1 MVDDAAAAY
10 YHWGWDI
17 PASSIDGVGLL
28 RILRPHN
35 ISINGSFGPDCFCQF
50 DDTIYL
56 YTQGSSGTVG
66 INADAFLTRE
76 TVKSSYARA
85 AYASG
90 TAFSTLTPL
99 QNTKLKNVQLLKAD
113 LSPIDT
119 ANAAT
124 FDGAGWVQ
132 INQWDGT
139 YLRYKIFD
147 VGIPGQRMA
156 RIAEISGAAGKTII
170 AFKTWT
176 AAELT
181 ASPTRALQIDTVTD
195 RYGKQMTFSYQTT
208 QVAGN
213 WVISSVS
220 AAGGLQATYAYASDK
235 LASVTYADGA
245 VSTFTYGN
253 DTLAHCNTIT
263 MDDQTADV
271 GHRRKTIYLDDYSD
285 TYGRTSYSF
294 PLNSIKLI
302 VNGNNE
308 VTYLAVRNGGD
319 EFHYEGGNRVKVVQ
333 LVPAGSYNREE
344 YITYG
349 YLQDGWTYQ
358 IDGNGKASFSGTI
371 EPKFLRDLA
380 YSSTK
385 VVITDFE
392 GVQKSFEN
400 VDNFITNVNYTDATF
415 EAYCYNTRKQITR
428 YRDRLG
434 QVTRSDFNTLGQ
446 LVLLKTGLTDH
457 PSNVVSGGYGTLGN
471 YDRCA
476 TNDVATAAY
485 AEESWTYVATG
496 YPGAGLV
503 ASHTDTRGNTSNYVY
518 DSAGRLYQELQPPD
532 TTGGTRATV
541 TYTYD
546 SAGRIATITDPESNV
561 TTLTYDL
568 RGRLLSKTYPDLTKE
583 RWVYGT
589 TGSEKGLLVRTIDRS
604 GYVTTLTHDMSDR
617 QISQVEA
624 AFVKDSSDADVATP
638 VGTALT
644 TTIAYVD
651 GSELVASQ
659 SVAGML
665 SDNTRDFKGRI
676 VQTRT
681 YPRAGKTLQTTKQY
695 EKNQLYKSTDAYGRA
710 TYYAYDATDAR
721 LIRTV
726 TATVPEYTPP
736 APTGGQTLSQA
747 LLAINRD
754 ASANAKYIV
763 NDIVNDAE
771 GQSLQQ
777 VDPRSTISKM
787 VYDSRGRTTETLAAY
802 GTALEAKTQT
812 VYDSASNVTEVRS
825 PRYFDST
832 DSNGY
837 NKAKETWTYNGRNM
851 VATHSEAPSTTEGA
865 TESFTY
871 DLRGHQATKTDFRG
885 KIWTMIEAGCCSL
898 TRGTSNPLGN
908 GSITNADPRGK
919 AVHQIT
925 LASVTA
931 SSSNYN
937 NPVDANTLMERT
949 TRYDGRG
956 RPIASTVWL
965 TARGLIDTANPPIAG
980 INGVASS
987 DGLTTQYLYDDNLF
1001 DGVGLDNA
1009 TGLSYTKM
1017 SSGTGTSTVSLSA
1030 AITKLADTIANGGA
1044 GLTFSAT
1051 AAGRASVTI
1060 NAEDE
1065 VSFSISDAAG
1075 RSVMSG
1081 QLANYKTGT
1090 GTQAANTLLT
1100 WSCQVHDATQS
1111 LSGYGTVLETCRV
1124 DATGK
1129 TSKAWSDAA
1138 GRTLRSIDQLAK
1150 VTTRTFDAAGNQLS
1164 VRDPN
1169 SVGQDCLYDV
1179 RGRDTQCTDTAG
1191 AVTKK
1196 DYDKAGNVIKQTDA
1210 KNKFTYITF
1219 DARGREKTSTDR
1231 INGVT
1236 TRNYL
1241 ATGQLD
1247 TLNDAQ
1253 NQTTTYTYDDA
1264 GVKLTEQYPDH
1275 TGGTPGQIAYG
1286 VITFTLDP
1294 ASRVIVKRDQKGD
1307 TCKYIY
1313 DFAGRSTTHQYRTLA
1328 NSPGGVPSGTISD
1341 TDSFTFD
1348 KASRMLTA
1356 VSGRY
1361 VNTVT
1366 YTYDQAGRKK
1376 TEALTI
1382 SGKTYTTTTAYN
1394 TRGEVT
1400 GLTYPD
1406 GALVNRDYTDRGELW
1421 KVKHATVTIDTRT
1434 YDNGGRMT
1442 ASTFNNGVAET
1453 RSYGS
1458 DNTLTAIN
1466 FGGTGSA
1473 IGSLTYGW
1481 DVNKNKTSEVVSG
1494 TMSNYGFTI
1503 PTSGYDNEDRLVTY
1517 NRTSGLSQ
1525 SWNLS
1530 TVGDW
1535 NSVITNGTAQN
1546 RTHGPTHELLNAAG
1560 LAVTTDVKGNI
1571 TLIPAALRSNG
1582 QSLAITYDF
1591 NNRMVTADVGN
1602 NGSIEVSHKYDALGR
1617 RVSRTEASTTTVF
1630 ALSGQQVICDYALGA
1645 APAASTYRYLYAS
1658 YIDEPIMR
1666 RATSGGAQLYYHRNQ
1681 QYSIVAMTNSS
1692 GAVQERYAYTAYGVP
1707 TIANA
1712 SGTVLTT
1719 SAINNRYMYTG
1730 REWDNV
1736 IGQYYYRARMY
1747 DAGLGRFCSRDPIGF
1762 EGSPWNLYEYCDSGS
1777 LDGLDPHGLWRW
1789 FGWFRKCPKKQP
1801 QTIDENC
1808 TQYCE
1813 MYSKANGGSPRDYA
1827 ACLGFCVVFKNVGC
1841 DKLAEHCLKAG
1852 LNRNVCVEL
1861 WLELCR

>member
-1 MVDDAAAAY
+1 MESL
-10 YHWGWDI
+10 
-17 PASSIDGVGLL
+17 PT
-28 RILRPHN
+28 PHN
-35 ISINGSFGPDCFCQF
+35 NFFHFALSHLPNARSLIQTQLDAKAVRALTLNTLRLETGSF
-50 DDTIYL
+50 
-56 YTQGSSGTVG
+56 
-66 INADAFLTRE
+66 
-76 TVKSSYARA
+76 
-85 AYASG
+85 
-90 TAFSTLTPL
+90 
-99 QNTKLKNVQLLKAD
+99 
-113 LSPIDT
+113 IDT
-119 ANAAT
+119 
-124 FDGAGWVQ
+124 
-132 INQWDGT
+132 
-139 YLRYKIFD
+139 
-147 VGIPGQRMA
+147 
-156 RIAEISGAAGKTII
+156 
-170 AFKTWT
+170 
-176 AAELT
+176 
-181 ASPTRALQIDTVTD
+181 
-195 RYGKQMTFSYQTT
+195 
-208 QVAGN
+208 
-213 WVISSVS
+213 
-220 AAGGLQATYAYASDK
+220 
-235 LASVTYADGA
+235 
-245 VSTFTYGN
+245 
-253 DTLAHCNTIT
+253 
-263 MDDQTADV
+263 
-271 GHRRKTIYLDDYSD
+271 
-285 TYGRTSYSF
+285 
-294 PLNSIKLI
+294 
-302 VNGNNE
+302 
-308 VTYLAVRNGGD
+308 
-319 EFHYEGGNRVKVVQ
+319 
-333 LVPAGSYNREE
+333 
-344 YITYG
+344 
-349 YLQDGWTYQ
+349 
-358 IDGNGKASFSGTI
+358 
-371 EPKFLRDLA
+371 
-380 YSSTK
+380 
-385 VVITDFE
+385 
-392 GVQKSFEN
+392 
-400 VDNFITNVNYTDATF
+400 
-415 EAYCYNTRKQITR
+415 
-428 YRDRLG
+428 
-434 QVTRSDFNTLGQ
+434 
-446 LVLLKTGLTDH
+446 
-457 PSNVVSGGYGTLGN
+457 
-471 YDRCA
+471 
-476 TNDVATAAY
+476 
-485 AEESWTYVATG
+485 
-496 YPGAGLV
+496 
-503 ASHTDTRGNTSNYVY
+503 
-518 DSAGRLYQELQPPD
+518 
-532 TTGGTRATV
+532 
-541 TYTYD
+541 
-546 SAGRIATITDPESNV
+546 
-561 TTLTYDL
+561 DL
-568 RGRLLSKTYPDLTKE
+568 RERFSDLLFS
-583 RWVYGT
+583 V
-589 TGSEKGLLVRTIDRS
+589 
-604 GYVTTLTHDMSDR
+604 
-617 QISQVEA
+617 
-624 AFVKDSSDADVATP
+624 DS
-638 VGTALT
+638 
-644 TTIAYVD
+644 
-651 GSELVASQ
+651 
-659 SVAGML
+659 
-665 SDNTRDFKGRI
+665 
-676 VQTRT
+676 
-681 YPRAGKTLQTTKQY
+681 
-695 EKNQLYKSTDAYGRA
+695 
-710 TYYAYDATDAR
+710 
-721 LIRTV
+721 
-726 TATVPEYTPP
+726 
-736 APTGGQTLSQA
+736 
-747 LLAINRD
+747 
-754 ASANAKYIV
+754 
-763 NDIVNDAE
+763 
-771 GQSLQQ
+771 
-777 VDPRSTISKM
+777 
-787 VYDSRGRTTETLAAY
+787 
-802 GTALEAKTQT
+802 
-812 VYDSASNVTEVRS
+812 
-825 PRYFDST
+825 
-832 DSNGY
+832 
-837 NKAKETWTYNGRNM
+837 
-851 VATHSEAPSTTEGA
+851 
-865 TESFTY
+865 
-871 DLRGHQATKTDFRG
+871 
-885 KIWTMIEAGCCSL
+885 
-898 TRGTSNPLGN
+898 
-908 GSITNADPRGK
+908 
-919 AVHQIT
+919 
-925 LASVTA
+925 
-931 SSSNYN
+931 
-937 NPVDANTLMERT
+937 
-949 TRYDGRG
+949 
-956 RPIASTVWL
+956 
-965 TARGLIDTANPPIAG
+965 ANPPIAG

-1747 DAGLGRFCSRDPIGF
+1747 DAGLGRFCSRDPIGYRGG
-1762 EGSPWNLYEYCDSGS
+1762 ENLYGNYFGLPLVDPSGNCPRDVCCRFRFGWTIS
-1777 LDGLDPHGLWRW
+1777 QYTTKQLSCEEGKSAGECCSDYGSKWYRLWALDGFSDGPCEKRECPALALIKPAPIVGLAMADPLTAVI
-1789 FGWFRKCPKKQP
+1789 KKHP
-1801 QTIDENC
+1801 VAAVCVAVVLLNEKFIDEQPLDLPDRNKC
-1808 TQYCE
+1808 IDDCDDE
-1813 MYSKANGGSPRDYA
+1813 MESNGDRCRRMKSKVARERCWREVNEENARCIK
-1827 ACLGFCVVFKNVGC
+1827 ACG
-1841 DKLAEHCLKAG
+1841 
-1852 LNRNVCVEL
+1852 
-1861 WLELCR
+1861 